1 MSGDGGRETGDDAE
15 SEPWWWTVR
24 PCSELNEWPLV
35 RADRTGWL
43 ESMHNTGGDWTK
55 IADRGPL
62 NVNEHVNFY
71 AKVGDY

>member
-1 MSGDGGRETGDDAE
+1 VVS
-15 SEPWWWTVR
+15 W
-24 PCSELNEWPLV
+24 V

-71 AKVGDY
+71 AKVGG